1 MKISTCRSVVLSLAL
16 VVGGLAWLL
25 DTPAAEAQQPVRWK
39 MASVVPASVPIVGD
53 GAVYFTELLKKASRG
68 RMQIKPYDPGKLVPA
83 TEVFG
88 ALSTGAVDAGWEFP
102 CYWIGKNSATPLFC
116 TVPFGP
122 GMSIYLAWMYE
133 GGGQQLLEEIYAKHN
148 VWATPCLIT
157 PPEASGWFRKEVTSL
172 DQFKGMKLRY
182 PGIAGRVFQK
192 LGASVQLIP
201 AGEIYLAL
209 ERGVI
214 DATEFA
220 QPSVD
225 LALGFHQVAKHY
237 YFPGWHQP
245 STIGNFAVN
254 KAKWDALDEAD
265 RTLIKMACRDNIV
278 RSISKTEAAQP
289 AALAEIKKHGVKLHT
304 WSPEFMT
311 AFRKATDEVMAEMA
325 AENPDFARVYKSQKD
340 FRTRLDEWMT
350 LSSAVR

>member
-1 MKISTCRSVVLSLAL
+1 
-16 VVGGLAWLL
+16 
-25 DTPAAEAQQPVRWK
+25 
-39 MASVVPASVPIVGD
+39 
-53 GAVYFTELLKKASRG
+53 
-68 RMQIKPYDPGKLVPA
+68 
-83 TEVFG
+83 
-88 ALSTGAVDAGWEFP
+88 
-102 CYWIGKNSATPLFC
+102 
-116 TVPFGP
+116 
-122 GMSIYLAWMYE
+122 
-133 GGGQQLLEEIYAKHN
+133 
-148 VWATPCLIT
+148 
-157 PPEASGWFRKEVTSL
+157 
-172 DQFKGMKLRY
+172 MKLRY
-182 PGIAGRVFQK
+182 PGIAGRVLQK

-201 AGEIYLAL
+201 AGDIYLAL

-225 LALGFHQVAKHY
+225 LKLGFHQVAKHY

-254 KAKWDALDEAD
+254 KAKWQALAEAD

-289 AALAEIKKHGVKLHT
+289 AALAEIKKHDVKLHT
-304 WSPEFMT
+304 WSPEFMA

-340 FRTRLDEWMT
+340 FRVRLDEWMK
-350 LSSAVR
+350 LSSEVR